1 MKLFKHL
8 VFCFA
13 FFLTSKAFCQVI
25 QVEPITKGL
34 FGTINTMTMLYES
47 TNAEITIVV
56 ILGYPG
62 KVSLKVGDV
71 GIQQQTASMMRNFSY
86 NGKVKSNIVILDSP
100 YFLQDLGARSNSDH
114 LGRIESVVKFYSD
127 RFKLPVWLFGH
138 SDGSVSVSE
147 FLNRSENNRKLLA
160 GAILSGGRDETRIR
174 DDWKLPTLV
183 IHHEKDACR
192 FTTFWGA
199 KQYFALI
206 KKKNSKPVEFAEITL
221 GFDYSD
227 PCSTGTHMYEGAYSE
242 ATHYIGDFIYRYS
255 STCFPDE
262 AITSKC
268 PPKKYEQIKLSPSL
282 ELSNEPDEPL
292 IELSAPN

>member
-1 MKLFKHL
+1 MNFSKYLI
-8 VFCFA
+8 FCFA
-13 FFLTSKAFCQVI
+13 IFFTSKTFCQVI
-25 QVEPITKGL
+25 EVEPLSKGL
-34 FGTINTMTMLYES
+34 FGTTNTMTMLYES
-47 TNAEITIVV
+47 NNAEITLIV

-62 KVSLKVGDV
+62 KVGLKAGDV
-71 GIQQQTASMMRNFSY
+71 GIQQQTAIMMRNFSY
-86 NGKVKSNIVILDSP
+86 QGKVKSNVVILDSP
-100 YFLQDLGARSNSDH
+100 YFLQDLTARSNSDH
-114 LGRIESVVKFYSD
+114 LGRIESVIKFYGN

-138 SDGSVSVSE
+138 SDGSISVSE

-160 GAILSGGRDETRIR
+160 GAILSGGRDETRISE
-174 DDWKLPTLV
+174 DWKLPTLV

-206 KKKNSKPVEFAEITL
+206 KKKNSKPTEFAEITL

-255 STCFPDE
+255 GTCFPDG
-262 AITSKC
+262 ALASKC
-268 PPKKYEQIKLSPSL
+268 SPKEYQQIKLSPSL
-282 ELSNEPDEPL
+282 NLTNEPDEPL